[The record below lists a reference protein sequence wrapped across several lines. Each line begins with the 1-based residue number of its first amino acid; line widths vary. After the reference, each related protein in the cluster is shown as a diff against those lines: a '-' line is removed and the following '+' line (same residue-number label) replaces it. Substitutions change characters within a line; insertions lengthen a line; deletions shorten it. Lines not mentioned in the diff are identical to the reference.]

1 MNGTKQN
8 TIYEMDTTHIV
19 FLSLSGSFFLFSIIN
34 TLLSI
39 FNLSYEINNKVLLCF
54 ALYAILFSFFTSS
67 YVSPKVK
74 SIGLF
79 TLPLS
84 ISLLVF
90 LAIHFNVDLNGLNNG
105 LSLIALSISISLLP
119 FRTMEE
125 VAEKE
130 MKAKMIEEIA
140 YLKEEIARKDDIYKS
155 DKGELLKNWRS
166 TLDQLETTF
175 DDYRELSSEMIR
187 VKNELEKT
195 KVQFSQY
202 VDQCEVEKHEMMERY
217 ELESFYDHQ
226 HAERLE
232 QEIKEL
238 KEQKKEDA

>member
-1 MNGTKQN
+1 MTGTKQKP
-8 TIYEMDTTHIV
+8 IYEMDTTHIV

-54 ALYAILFSFFTSS
+54 ALYAILFSLFTSS

-84 ISLLVF
+84 IGLLVF

-130 MKAKMIEEIA
+130 MKGKMIEEIA
-140 YLKEEIARKDDIYKS
+140 YLKEEIARKNDS
-155 DKGELLKNWRS
+155 HQADKDELMKNWRG
-166 TLDQLETTF
+166 TLDQLEITL
-175 DDYRELSSEMIR
+175 DDYRKLSSEMNL

-195 KVQFSQY
+195 KLEFSQY
-202 VDQCEVEKHEMMERY
+202 ADHCEFEKQEMMDRHS
-217 ELESFYDHQ
+217 LESYYDAQ
-226 HAERLE
+226 HIEKLE
-232 QEIKEL
+232 QQIHEL
-238 KEQKKEDA
+238 KKQKEDA